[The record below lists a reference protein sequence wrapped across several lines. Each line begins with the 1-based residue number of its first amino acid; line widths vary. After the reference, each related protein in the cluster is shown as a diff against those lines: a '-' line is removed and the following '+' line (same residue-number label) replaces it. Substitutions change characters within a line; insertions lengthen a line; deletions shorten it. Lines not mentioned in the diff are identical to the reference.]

1 MSVLGAIQHIKPIT
15 MALAAAPLS
24 LTPVSASSSSSLSSS
39 TTPSSATSSS
49 SQQSLEIHIPIPPT
63 TGESRQAALN
73 LVSGKGETALFA
85 LREARGV
92 QKKRIRQL
100 ELSGKI
106 GLEKAKKAVRELE
119 GVNQGGVGRVK
130 MIVEEKRRVLGE
142 G

>member
-1 MSVLGAIQHIKPIT
+1 
-15 MALAAAPLS
+15 MALAAAPLA
-24 LTPVSASSSSSLSSS
+24 LTPVSSSSSPFS
-39 TTPSSATSSS
+39 TTPSSATSSSS

-63 TGESRQAALN
+63 TGESRQAALH
-73 LVSGKGETALFA
+73 LVAGKGETALFA

-106 GLEKAKKAVRELE
+106 GSEKARKAVRELE

-130 MIVEEKRRVLGE
+130 MIVEEKRRALGE

>member
-1 MSVLGAIQHIKPIT
+1 M
-15 MALAAAPLS
+15 
-24 LTPVSASSSSSLSSS
+24 
-39 TTPSSATSSS
+39 
-49 SQQSLEIHIPIPPT
+49 
-63 TGESRQAALN
+63 
-73 LVSGKGETALFA
+73 SGKGETALFA

>member
-1 MSVLGAIQHIKPIT
+1 
-15 MALAAAPLS
+15 MA
-24 LTPVSASSSSSLSSS
+24 
-39 TTPSSATSSS
+39 
-49 SQQSLEIHIPIPPT
+49 
-63 TGESRQAALN
+63 
-73 LVSGKGETALFA
+73 GKGETALFA

-106 GLEKAKKAVRELE
+106 GSEKARKAVRELE

-130 MIVEEKRRVLGE
+130 MIVEEKRRALGE